1 MKNLFAIVI
10 VLGAALSF
18 SSCKQKC
25 IIDDA
30 WVGEAIVTGY
40 GDNVVLYPKS
50 GYMTSNF
57 PGMYK
62 IDENHPNAAFFKVSF
77 DGGMTKQDVN
87 YNKYVIF
94 ANPKRTPCNSSFTR
108 EVVVGVNTVVYTVEF
123 TKNCE
128 EKCTDEMNDYITENY
143 VLVNKSMLPASYNL
157 VTN

>member
-1 MKNLFAIVI
+1 MKRLLSIGI
-10 VLGAALSF
+10 ILGAALSF

-25 IIDDA
+25 IIDDV
-30 WVGEAIVTGY
+30 WIGDAIVKGY

-62 IDENHPNAAFFKVSF
+62 IDANHPNAEFFQVSF
-77 DGGMTKQDVN
+77 DGGMTKQSVN

-94 ANPKRTPCNSSFTR
+94 ANPKTTPCNSSFTR
-108 EVVVGVNTVVYTVEF
+108 EVRVGASTVVYTVDY
-123 TKNCE
+123 TTDCE
-128 EKCTDEMNDYITENY
+128 AKCSDEMNAYITENY
-143 VLVNKSMLPASYNL
+143 VLVEKSMLPASYQL